1 MAVPPPPTFE
11 EFGDNIFSAPP
22 RKPTLE
28 QRGREADI
36 KQSEA
41 STEKTVAETGKLN
54 LTLPSVKQKAD
65 ADAAV
70 ASYNAANVGF
80 EDANKEFQKQYVA
93 WRSGSA
99 ADFFDKIKQL
109 QKAVRV
115 LRSGRQI
122 TGPLFNQLPP
132 LVKTL
137 VSPQST
143 DVRADVEKVVQ
154 GALRETLG
162 AQFTQVEGDRLLA
175 RIFDPSLPEA
185 FVAENVEAE
194 LNKIAALAKSRE
206 AMARYYEE
214 NSTLKGYRPDE
225 WLPQVE
231 ADFKVMQNVPKDAR
245 AAVEETNY
253 REAMNNIGG
262 DPLKGWRLRP
272 GEEQQIIDYAN
283 SADFTPEGFVD
294 MLGEMITLASGQ
306 EPDRA
311 ALMAEARAIAERPE
325 GARLGSVDYSNVDEA
340 AARNAGL
347 SDVAIQALK
356 NAPASATM
364 VVSSLLSPV
373 SDALRS
379 TVLGERVGFYKT
391 FPDLIA
397 DVASKAGIGE
407 TDEATANALAD
418 AMVERYGSFEG
429 FKQAVAS
436 DPVGV
441 VGDASVILT
450 LGGSAAG
457 RVPGVVGRAGRATAR
472 LGEAIDPLSFAGSM
486 VSRGFS
492 ALPEGVKT
500 APSRVATEGLSMT
513 TGAPAGA
520 FREAFERGAGRQ
532 RVGVTPLTEEF
543 RAGIAGGIPP
553 EDLVARAKSAMQ
565 EMREAASRDYRSG
578 MVDISQDKSIL
589 SFDELD
595 KALADMRRDAM
606 YKGEV
611 VKPDVL
617 ATVDE
622 MEGIINDWRALD
634 PAEFHTPEGF
644 DKLKQRLF
652 EATEGIPLD
661 DRARRRAASAVYGA
675 TKDTI
680 RKQAPTYSS
689 VMDQYADAQQTL
701 GRMESELGL
710 GRGPID
716 TAATKLT
723 QRPPSRKGRD
733 DLLSMLADYDPKLAA
748 QVAGEQLSPIM
759 PRGLRGVGAGLG
771 TALAVGNV
779 ASLGTLSPRVM
790 GEVAYGA
797 GRASVPI
804 GQTVDFIRQNPTATL
819 AAQRGIAAMEA
830 TEAERAQQELLER
843 YGLLMPPTIGED
855 GTLVDQMTP
864 EMLRAAAAQPEPQPI
879 DLGGFEP
886 QYEEAEPTGEAVQTT
901 RIIDGRIT
909 DIDPVTGQRIFL
921 DTGEPVQGFKRGGAV
936 RGYQE
941 GGRVGETA
949 FQRRQR
955 EQQERQAAAARRV
968 QQQMEADRQ
977 RRLAANQRNI
987 ERARAAGRGQTV
999 SEGRGYN
1006 TNAARART
1014 ALQGLT
1020 LAFGDE
1026 AEAALR
1032 EGVNALTEM
1041 RLPTLAG
1048 YYGIKDDINRGLER
1062 YAADNP
1068 GEALLFEGGGAALIG
1083 LIPGAQGATATRLA
1097 ALASRYPTRAA
1108 LARLGAESAAYGVGA
1123 ADRPSDVPRSVAE
1136 EGVLA
1141 SLMYGGA
1148 RVGGAGVRKGAE
1160 FATRASNRGAAPQD
1174 APPTIEN
1181 IIVYPEFT
1189 PEGAPSSILYGRP
1202 MRSAEEAT
1210 YASRNMSLAEIED
1223 ALASGV
1229 FRLPPSGETR
1239 HGVGKKWWSPADEEG
1254 VFGRTWAKGSGTVRV
1269 PMSAFTPD
1277 APLSVRAAQ
1286 RWDDE
1291 VGAWVPM
1298 VPGDARKAR
1307 GGLAVKKAGKNE
1319 RR

>member
-1 MAVPPPPTFE
+1 MAQQRIDPNAIQWSGP
-11 EFGDNIFSAPP
+11 AAA
-22 RKPTLE
+22 E
-28 QRGREADI
+28 QAAGTEQKRAT
-36 KQSEA
+36 
-41 STEKTVAETGKLN
+41 TEKTVAETEKLN
-54 LTLPSVKQKAD
+54 ITLPSVKQKAD

-70 ASYNAANVGF
+70 AAYNAANLGF

-93 WRSGSA
+93 WRSGGA
-99 ADFFDKIKQL
+99 EDFFDKIKQL
-109 QKAVRV
+109 RMAVRV

-137 VSPQST
+137 VSPEST
-143 DVRADVEKVVQ
+143 DVRGDVEKIVQ

-175 RIFDPSLPEA
+175 RIYNPELPETM
-185 FVAENVEAE
+185 VAENVEAE

-206 AMARYYEE
+206 AMSRYYEE

-231 ADFKVMQNVPKDAR
+231 ADFKIMQSVPKDDR
-245 AAVEETNY
+245 AAAEALSY

-262 DPLKGWRLRP
+262 TPLQGWRLRP
-272 GEEQQIIDYAN
+272 GEEQLLIDYAN
-283 SADFTPEGFVD
+283 SADFTPEGFAD
-294 MLGEMITLASGQ
+294 MLGEMIVLASGQ

-311 ALMAEARAIAERPE
+311 SLMAEARDIAKRPE

-472 LGEAIDPLSFAGSM
+472 VGEAIDPLSFAGSM

-492 ALPEGVKT
+492 ALPEGAKT
-500 APSRVATEGLSMT
+500 APGRVATEGLSMT

-622 MEGIINDWRALD
+622 METIINDWRALD

-652 EATEGIPLD
+652 EATENIPFD
-661 DRARRRAASAVYGA
+661 DKTRRRAAGAVYGA

-680 RKQAPTYSS
+680 RKQAPTYSG

-733 DLLSMLADYDPKLAA
+733 DLLTLLADYDPKLAA

-771 TALAVGNV
+771 TALAVGNI

-790 GEVAYGA
+790 GEMAYGA

-819 AAQRGIAAMEA
+819 VAQRGIAAMEA
-830 TEAERAQQELLER
+830 TEAERQQQEMLER
-843 YGLLMPPTIGED
+843 YGLLMPPAIGED
-855 GTLVDQMTP
+855 GALADQMTP

-879 DLGGFEP
+879 NLGGFEP
-886 QYEEAEPTGEAVQTT
+886 QYEEAAPAEAVQTT
-901 RIIDGRIT
+901 RVIDGRVT
-909 DIDPVTGQRIFL
+909 DIDSVTGQRIFL
-921 DTGEPVQGFKRGGAV
+921 DTGEPVPGLKRGGAV
-936 RGYQE
+936 KGYQN

-977 RRLAANQRNI
+977 RRLAANQRNV

-999 SEGRGYN
+999 SEGRGYD

-1020 LAFGDE
+1020 LASGDE

-1032 EGVNALTEM
+1032 EGMNALTEM

-1068 GEALLFEGGGAALIG
+1068 GEALLFEGGGAALTG
-1083 LIPGAQGATATRLA
+1083 LIPGAQGATAARLA

-1108 LARLGAESAAYGVGA
+1108 LARLGAESAAYGAGA

-1160 FATRASNRGAAPQD
+1160 FATRAS
-1174 APPTIEN
+1174 
-1181 IIVYPEFT
+1181 
-1189 PEGAPSSILYGRP
+1189 
-1202 MRSAEEAT
+1202 
-1210 YASRNMSLAEIED
+1210 
-1223 ALASGV
+1223 
-1229 FRLPPSGETR
+1229 
-1239 HGVGKKWWSPADEEG
+1239 K
-1254 VFGRTWAKGSGTVRV
+1254 
-1269 PMSAFTPD
+1269 
-1277 APLSVRAAQ
+1277 
-1286 RWDDE
+1286 
-1291 VGAWVPM
+1291 
-1298 VPGDARKAR
+1298 RKAR
-1307 GGLAVKKAGKNE
+1307 GGLAVKKAGKK
-1319 RR
+1319 